1 LTRLTLQASFIRQQ
15 LSLLY
20 SSPTYNA
27 LSSPSASLASP
38 LRSAFVRLLSALFTA
53 NPYISC
59 QPAFVEQILPLY
71 RGTLAVSDQQLLG
84 LFHTFESYRH
94 VSVSSVLTAWSAGAG
109 RSSRAFEAITSLEP
123 GKMFATAVTFPLRRA
138 LRGVHEVPEN
148 ESGQG
153 LYDPS
158 FVLALFGAML
168 REKLTGLDWVEVL
181 RSNVIGVAIAAL
193 SSRDAEMRSMA
204 GWLLSQTM
212 TYLQVR
218 TTMCIELC

>member
-1 LTRLTLQASFIRQQ
+1 MQ
-15 LSLLY
+15 
-20 SSPTYNA
+20 
-27 LSSPSASLASP
+27 
-38 LRSAFVRLLSALFTA
+38 LLSALFTA

-71 RGTLAVSDQQLLG
+71 RGTLARSDQHLLG
-84 LFHTFESYRH
+84 MFHTFESYRH
-94 VSVSSVLTAWSAGAG
+94 ISVSSVLSAWSAGAG

-123 GKMFATAVTFPLRRA
+123 GKMFATAVTFPLKRS
-138 LRGVHEVPEN
+138 LRGVHEMTEN
-148 ESGQG
+148 EAGQG
-153 LYDPS
+153 LYDPA
-158 FVLALFGAML
+158 FVLSLFGSML

-212 TYLQVR
+212 SYLQVR
-218 TTMCIELC
+218 SANYGSPAC